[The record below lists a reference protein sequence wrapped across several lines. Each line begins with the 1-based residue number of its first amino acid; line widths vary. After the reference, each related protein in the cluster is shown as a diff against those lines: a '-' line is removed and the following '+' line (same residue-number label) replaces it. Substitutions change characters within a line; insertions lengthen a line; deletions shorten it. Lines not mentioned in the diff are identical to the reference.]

1 MSTGRIP
8 REFIDDL
15 LTRVDIVDV
24 IGRRIPLKKKG
35 KDSWACCPFH
45 GEKTPSFSVSQPK
58 QFYKCFGC
66 GVSGN
71 AISFI
76 MEFDRCDFVTAIES
90 LADIAG
96 VDVPREQGSDPQAGL
111 RMELYQL
118 LADVSLFFQQQLR
131 EESGSAAIAYL
142 KKRGV
147 SGEVAKKFSLGFAPP
162 TWESVLKKFGG
173 SDKQRDL
180 LLQAGLLSKKDG
192 GKYYDFFRD
201 RVMFPVR
208 DARGRTIAFGGRV
221 MDQGDAGSASVGG
234 DRMSAAGPKYLN
246 SPETPVFQKGH
257 ELYGLFEAKQERHA
271 LNERVILVEGYM
283 DVVALAQHGVF
294 NAVAALGTA
303 ASKSHL
309 ETLFKICPEIVCCFD
324 GDKAGRN
331 AAWRALNHALALQ
344 REGRQVKFLFL
355 PEGEDPDSLVRQ
367 EGNEKFNQRLKA
379 QSLSLSQYLFDELS
393 RQTDMHTPD
402 GRARL
407 AALTKPLLTQVDDPV
422 FKQLLEQELET
433 RIGLRREVVAA
444 PRISQPAKSIARRA
458 TVALTM
464 NPMRTVIALLL
475 QFPHLHQALS
485 VHVLHAIHAAA
496 GADLLHELCAHLH
509 DHPGINTG
517 RVLANF
523 QEHPQA
529 ALLNQLAAWEHQH
542 RKDDGEADLERLKTT
557 FDDNLRRVVNAVDS
571 ATLSSDALSLE
582 QRIAAGTATA
592 EEKAE
597 FARRLRERR

>member
-15 LTRVDIVDV
+15 LTRVDIIDV

-35 KDSWACCPFH
+35 KDFWACCPFH
-45 GEKTPSFSVSQPK
+45 GEKTASFSVSQPK

-66 GVSGN
+66 GVAGN
-71 AISFI
+71 AVGFL
-76 MEFDRCDFVTAIES
+76 MEYDRCDFVTAIET

-96 VDVPREQGSDPQAGL
+96 VEVPREQGSDPQAAL
-111 RMELYQL
+111 RAELYQL
-118 LADVSLFFQQQLR
+118 LAEVSLFFQQQLR
-131 EESGSAAIAYL
+131 EESGAAAVAYL

-147 SGEVAKKFSLGFAPP
+147 SGEIAKKFGLGFAPNA
-162 TWESVLKKFGG
+162 WDAVLKKFGHT
-173 SDKQRDL
+173 DKQRDL
-180 LLQAGLLSKKDG
+180 LVQAGLLSKKDG
-192 GKYYDFFRD
+192 GKIYDFFRE

-221 MDQGDAGSASVGG
+221 LDQGE
-234 DRMSAAGPKYLN
+234 PKYLN

-303 ASKSHL
+303 ATKSHL

-324 GDKAGRN
+324 GDKAGRG

-367 EGNEKFNQRLKA
+367 EGHEKFNDRIKN
-379 QSLSLSQYLFDELS
+379 QSASLSQYLFDELS
-393 RQTDMHTPD
+393 RQTDMHTAD

-407 AALTKPLLTQVDDPV
+407 AALVKPLLAQVDDPI
-422 FKQLLEQELET
+422 FKSLLEQELET
-433 RIGLRREVVAA
+433 RIGLRREPV
-444 PRISQPAKSIARRA
+444 
-458 TVALTM
+458 TVAPAQKTSVKVIRRTPVPLTM

-475 QFPHLHQALS
+475 QFPSLHHHLS
-485 VHVLHAIHAAA
+485 MTVLHEIHEAP

-509 DHPGINTG
+509 DHIGINTG

-523 QEHPQA
+523 QEHAQA
-529 ALLNQLAAWEHQH
+529 PLLSQLAAWEHQLL
-542 RKDDGEADLERLKTT
+542 KDDGEPDLARIEQT
-557 FDDNLRRVVNAVDS
+557 FADNLRRVVNTVDNAS
-571 ATLSSDALSLE
+571 LLVDAQTLAE
-582 QRIAAGTATA
+582 RIASGRATP

-597 FARRLRERR
+597 FARRLREKR